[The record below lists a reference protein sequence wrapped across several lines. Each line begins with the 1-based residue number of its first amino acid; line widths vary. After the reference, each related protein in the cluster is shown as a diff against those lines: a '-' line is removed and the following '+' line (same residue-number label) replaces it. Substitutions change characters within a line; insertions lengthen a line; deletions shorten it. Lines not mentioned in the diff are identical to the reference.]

1 MALIEE
7 SDLSGKSRTLWLK
20 SIATLEQR
28 NYDHAISLL
37 EMLVKEEPEFLTGR
51 KALRRACIQKK
62 KGEKKARFSL
72 GGGLSTIS
80 SKGMLKK
87 DLNEALVELEKALI
101 EDPYNIKANTVMFE
115 VASKMENW
123 ELAEFALETIK
134 EGHPDNTKSLHLLA
148 QHYLDRD
155 DPQRAADVYAEIMKR
170 DSSDLVATK
179 GNKDATARASMRK
192 GNWESEGG
200 FRDMLK
206 NEKEAQELEGESRAG
221 MTKEQM
227 QAQLAKALADYT
239 GDQNNLA
246 LVRRVAGF
254 HERLEQFDHAAEFY
268 TWAHHLSEGD
278 VALERKAAQMAERA
292 SEKRMI
298 VLQDEIES
306 LEGDERAVKE
316 AELAE
321 IKAERS
327 VQLIG
332 EAEVRV
338 DRNPTDPQLRYEL
351 GNHLVNAGRE
361 SDAIPHLQRARNNPH
376 IRTRAILLLGR
387 CYEKKGMLD
396 MAQNQLNEALGEL
409 VGMDGTKKE
418 VLYTLGL
425 VSEKKGD
432 HEKYLECMKE
442 IYEAD
447 YGYRDVAHR
456 VESSYA

>member
-1 MALIEE
+1 MAIIEE

-20 SIATLEQR
+20 SMATLEQR

-37 EMLVKEEPEFLTGR
+37 EMLVKQEPDFLTGR
-51 KALRRACIQKK
+51 KALRRAAIQKK
-62 KGEKKARFSL
+62 KSEKKARFSL

-80 SKGMLKK
+80 SKAMLKK
-87 DLNEALVELEKALI
+87 DALEAIAELEGALI
-101 EDPYNIKANTVMFE
+101 DDPYNVKANTVLFE
-115 VASKMENW
+115 VASKIENW
-123 ELAEFALETIK
+123 ELAQFALETIK
-134 EGHPDNTKSLHLLA
+134 EGHPENTKSLHLLA

-155 DPQRAADVYAEIMKR
+155 DPEKAAGVYAEIVKR
-170 DSSDLVATK
+170 DPTDLVAAK

-192 GNWESEGG
+192 GNWESQGG

-206 NEKEAQELEGESRAG
+206 NEKEAQKLEGESRAG
-221 MTKEQM
+221 MTKEQLR
-227 QAQLAKALADYT
+227 AQLAKAEADYVN
-239 GDQNNLA
+239 DQKNLA
-246 LVRRVAGF
+246 LVRRIAGF
-254 HERLEQFDHAAEFY
+254 HERLEQFDLAAQFY
-268 TWAHHLSEGD
+268 AWAHHLSEGD
-278 VALERKAAQMAERA
+278 GALERKAAQMAERA
-292 SEKRMI
+292 SEKQM
-298 VLQDEIES
+298 VTLQEEIES
-306 LEGDERAVKE
+306 LEGEERAKKE

-327 VQLIG
+327 AQLIG
-332 EAEVRV
+332 EAEDRV

-376 IRTRAILLLGR
+376 LRTRAILLLGR

-396 MAQNQLNEALGEL
+396 MAQNQLSEALGEL
-409 VGMDGTKKE
+409 VGMDATKKE

-432 HEKYLECMKE
+432 HERYLECMKE